1 MTTDVLHPDLAALSW
16 LVGSWTG
23 EGRGL
28 WSGDPGFEFVDQI
41 SFEHDGRPL
50 LVYHER
56 TLRPDGVPSHAEA
69 GFLTAAGDGV
79 FHWTIA
85 EPNGITEVL
94 VGSFVTGALELDTT
108 EIGHTPTTD
117 DVTSVRR
124 RLSPAAGG
132 GLRIEVAVGV
142 NGKPPTPHTESVLK
156 PASRR

>member
-1 MTTDVLHPDLAALSW
+1 MLHPDLAALSW
-16 LVGSWTG
+16 LVGTWTG

-28 WSGDPGFEFVDQI
+28 WSADAGFEFLDEL

-56 TLRPDGVPSHAEA
+56 TVRPDGFPSHSEA
-69 GFLTAAGDGV
+69 GFVTAAGGGV

-94 VGSFVTGALELDTT
+94 VGSVVTGAFELDAT

-117 DVTSVRR
+117 NVTSVRR
-124 RLSPAAGG
+124 RLSPAGG
-132 GLRIEVAVGV
+132 GRLRAEVAIGV
-142 NGKPPTPHTESVLK
+142 NGEPLVPHTESLLQR
-156 PASRR
+156 ASPS